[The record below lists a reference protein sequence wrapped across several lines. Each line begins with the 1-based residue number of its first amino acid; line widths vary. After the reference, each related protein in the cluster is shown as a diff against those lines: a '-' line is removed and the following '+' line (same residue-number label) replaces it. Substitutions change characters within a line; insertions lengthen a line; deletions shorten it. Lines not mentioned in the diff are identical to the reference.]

1 MRLGAHPGYVL
12 DEMQPY
18 EITALAKHSYYAE
31 RGAWERARFI
41 ATVTARALGA
51 KVEYDT
57 LIKFPWEKEVEETGS
72 TTMSNSD
79 RERLEAQAQAYLNSK
94 K

>member
-1 MRLGAHPGYVL
+1 
-12 DEMQPY
+12 MQPY
-18 EITALAKHSYYAE
+18 EITALAKYSYYGE

-51 KVEYDT
+51 KVDYDT
-57 LIKFPWEKEVEETGS
+57 LIKFPWEKETEGKEGNTV
-72 TTMSNSD
+72 MSNSD

-94 K
+94 KQ